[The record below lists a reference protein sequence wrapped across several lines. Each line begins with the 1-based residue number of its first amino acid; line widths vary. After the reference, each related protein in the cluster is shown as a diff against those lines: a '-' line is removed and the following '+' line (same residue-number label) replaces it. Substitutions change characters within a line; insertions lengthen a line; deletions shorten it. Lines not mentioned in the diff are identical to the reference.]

1 MKGICQ
7 LKDICD
13 TAKPRQEQRIRLRSK
28 MMGYL
33 KRLRERAIR
42 ENPHNTNQERLR
54 EIVFCDLRK
63 GYLDGQYVDRL
74 VLFLRGSGCNL
85 VSKTGGCTFCGF
97 WDVTNFG
104 NKIKDEDYMS
114 QVKTV
119 IDNESYGFSK
129 CPIICM
135 YNDGSMLEEVEISLK
150 VVEDLCRMVAER
162 DHVKRI
168 VIEAKVVDITEQK
181 AAKLRAAV
189 GDKEFEIAVGFE
201 SANEL
206 VRDHCINKSF
216 RLEQF
221 EKKHEILLKHNIAL
235 IPLVMVKPPFLTESQ
250 AIDDV
255 VNTFAY
261 LERFNLQRIDLE
273 LATIEKNTLVH
284 ELWECGEYKT
294 PRLWSI
300 IEIVK
305 RKTALGLKTPIFLS
319 PPNYTATAYEYSLNC
334 PACSDRVVEAIK
346 AYNREQDAAVFDSLE
361 CSCEQEWRE
370 SMEVKNAG
378 TDLLDN
384 IENLLDKLIVLKEP
398 LAGKGTI

>member
-1 MKGICQ
+1 MNN
-7 LKDICD
+7 ICD

-28 MMGYL
+28 MMDYL
-33 KRLRERAIR
+33 KRLREKAIR
-42 ENPHNTNQERLR
+42 ENPRDTNKERLR

-63 GYLDGQYVDRL
+63 GYLDGHYVDRL

-114 QVKTV
+114 QVKSV
-119 IDNESYGFSK
+119 IDNESHGFSK

-135 YNDGSMLEEVEISLK
+135 YNDGSMLEEVEISLN
-150 VVEDLCRMVAER
+150 VVADLCRMVAAL
-162 DHVKRI
+162 DHVKRV

-181 AAKLRAAV
+181 AAKLREAV
-189 GDKEFEIAVGFE
+189 GDKELEIAVGFE

-206 VRDHCINKSF
+206 IRDHCINKSF

-255 VNTFAY
+255 VNTFEY

-300 IEIVK
+300 IEVVK

-319 PPNYTATAYEYSLNC
+319 PPNYTATAYDYSLNC
-334 PACSDRVVEAIK
+334 PECSDSVIEAINT
-346 AYNREQDAAVFDSLE
+346 YNREQDDSVFDSLE
-361 CSCEQEWRE
+361 CSCKQDWKE
-370 SMEVKNAG
+370 SLDGES
-378 TDLLDN
+378 TDIDLLDR
-384 IENLLDKLIVLKEP
+384 IENLLDKLA
-398 LAGKGTI
+398 AGHHADF